1 MTTLQPHL
9 ALFAGAYVAGPLG
22 PDTEFRPASICEEP
36 EGAM

>member
-1 MTTLQPHL
+1 MTILQAHL

-22 PDTEFRPASICEEP
+22 PDTEYRPASIREEP